1 MTEKFP
7 VEEAADINESLV
19 VSFTLV
25 LFVQNIRARPSRWIG
40 TLQDKFAHMR
50 HKALCCKSALKLEIS

>member
-40 TLQDKFAHMR
+40 DPARQICPHA
-50 HKALCCKSALKLEIS
+50 A